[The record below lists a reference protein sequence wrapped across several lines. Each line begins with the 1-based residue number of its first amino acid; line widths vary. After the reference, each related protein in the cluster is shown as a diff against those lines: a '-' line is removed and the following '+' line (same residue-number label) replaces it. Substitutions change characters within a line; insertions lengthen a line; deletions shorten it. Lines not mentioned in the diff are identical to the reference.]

1 MDKLQGVHSSLLCRR
16 LKNKQSSIL
25 NHRYLKDENNDLHF
39 QQQQVLLE
47 HYSNQSSEQI
57 ETKDDDVKLES
68 PMIRQIFEKQTT
80 TDEG

>member
-1 MDKLQGVHSSLLCRR
+1 MYTVVCFVDDWKTNNH
-16 LKNKQSSIL
+16 QSL

-39 QQQQVLLE
+39 QQQPVLLK